1 MAVPA
6 GMQNPNLASS
16 PRHCRNA
23 ASMKVLKD
31 DTAGANLYH
40 PARISPALRIRLVP
54 MKHLLAALLLL
65 PLIGCTDHYSP
76 DTYNAGAVQ
85 QAAKV
90 QRGVIVG
97 VRAVGVSANAATGT
111 VTGAAAGGIAGSQ
124 VGAGGA
130 ASAFGALGG
139 TVIGGLIGSTVEH
152 SAADA
157 PATEYVVRTEKGDLV
172 SVTQQDKVPLAI
184 NQKVLVIDGK
194 QARIVADYTAQE
206 QPIAPPSAPAPAAA
220 APPAVTSQDLL
231 RGMPAASPDAATPI
245 APPAPG
251 APKSAP

>member
-1 MAVPA
+1 
-6 GMQNPNLASS
+6 
-16 PRHCRNA
+16 
-23 ASMKVLKD
+23 MKQ
-31 DTAGANLYH
+31 
-40 PARISPALRIRLVP
+40 
-54 MKHLLAALLLL
+54 LLAALLLL
-65 PLIGCTDHYSP
+65 PLPLLLVSGCSDHYSP

-97 VRAVGVSANAATGT
+97 IRAVGVNANASTGT

-152 SAADA
+152 SASDA
-157 PATEYVVRTEKGDLV
+157 PATEYVVRTEKDDLV

-206 QPIAPPSAPAPAAA
+206 QPVAPPSGPAPATA
-220 APPAVTSQDLL
+220 APPAVTSQELL
-231 RGMPAASPDAATPI
+231 RGMPAATPGAATPI
-245 APPAPG
+245 APAPPVPIPD
-251 APKSAP
+251 AAKSGP

>member
-1 MAVPA
+1 
-6 GMQNPNLASS
+6 
-16 PRHCRNA
+16 
-23 ASMKVLKD
+23 
-31 DTAGANLYH
+31 
-40 PARISPALRIRLVP
+40 
-54 MKHLLAALLLL
+54 MKHVLAALLLL
-65 PLIGCTDHYSP
+65 PLIGCASHYSP
-76 DTYNAGAVQ
+76 DTYSAGAVQ

-97 VRAVGVSANAATGT
+97 ARAVGVSTNATAGT

-172 SVTQQDKVPLAI
+172 SVTQQDPVPLAI

-194 QARIVADYTAQE
+194 QARIVPDYTAQE
-206 QPIAPPSAPAPAAA
+206 QPVAPPSDPAPATA

-231 RGMPAASPDAATPI
+231 RDV
-245 APPAPG
+245 PAP
-251 APKSAP
+251 APKAP